1 VTLELDADGLVRWR
15 TARPMPGGPRS
26 VAAVLDDAL
35 ASAADREALVGRT
48 GRFTFASLDHEVSA
62 AATVLHGAGLRAG
75 DRIAA
80 SLPNDVDIV
89 VAFLAA
95 MRLGLVW
102 VGINRVLAPVE
113 KVFILR
119 DADASALITTA
130 DIADSVASHPTALQT
145 VWTVDAPGSWRDAIA
160 DARGTPPPVHRV
172 DPHAPA
178 AIAYTSGTTGF
189 PKGAVHSQHNMLWP
203 GVDGRENDPAPA
215 DERHGVLLP
224 LTLLNLQ
231 VLGPV
236 FAFVKRTTCVCVD
249 RTDPVGLAEW
259 IRAER
264 ITRLTMVPTI
274 AHDLLT
280 SPAVDPSSLA
290 TLRRPECGG
299 AATPPSLRELY
310 RRRFGR
316 EVLTGY
322 GLTEAPTALTR
333 EMPGDDL
340 VAGSSGRPFA
350 VVDVFIADDDGT
362 ELPVG
367 ATGEICVR
375 SRREG
380 AWAGVYTPFLGYWRR
395 PEATREALRGGVL
408 HTDDIGCIDDAGRLF
423 VRDRRVDVVVRGG
436 ANVYPAEVERVLHEH
451 PSVIAVAVL
460 GVADRRLGEVVAAV
474 VQFDGERPVD
484 ESELAAFCRE
494 RLAAYKVPQ
503 HWRFVADFDRTPMG
517 KIRKAPLRDL
527 FDTPGDA
534 G

>member
-1 VTLELDADGLVRWR
+1 VTLELDADGLVR
-15 TARPMPGGPRS
+15 RPAPRPLPSGPAS

-35 ASAADREALVGRT
+35 ATVPGHEALVGRS
-48 GRFTFASLDHEVSA
+48 GRFTFASLDREVSA
-62 AATVLHGAGLRAG
+62 AATTLDDAGLRAG

-102 VGINRVLAPVE
+102 VGVNRALAPVE
-113 KVFILR
+113 KAFILR
-119 DADASALITTA
+119 DAEATALVTTA
-130 DIADSVASHPTALQT
+130 DIADSLASHDTTVRT
-145 VWTVDAPGSWRDAIA
+145 VWTVDIGGGSWRHALA
-160 DARGTPPPVHRV
+160 HARGAPTPARRV

-203 GVDGRENDPAPA
+203 GVDARENDPAPE

-236 FAFVKRTTCVCVD
+236 FAFVKRSTCVCVD
-249 RTDPVGLAEW
+249 RTDPVGLADW
-259 IRAER
+259 VRTER

-280 SPAVDPSSLA
+280 SSSIDPSDLA

-299 AATPPSLRELY
+299 TTTPPSLRDLF

-316 EVLTGY
+316 DVLTGY

-333 EMPGDDL
+333 EMPGDEL
-340 VAGSSGRPFA
+340 LPGCSGRAFA
-350 VVDVFIADDDGT
+350 PVDVFVADDDGT
-362 ELPVG
+362 ELAPG
-367 ATGEICVR
+367 ALGEICAR
-375 SRREG
+375 ARRDG
-380 AWAGVYTPFLGYWRR
+380 PWAGVYTPFLGYWRR
-395 PEATREALRGGVL
+395 PDATRSALRGGVL
-408 HTDDIGCIDDAGRLF
+408 HTDDVGCLDENGRLF
-423 VRDRRVDVVVRGG
+423 VKGRRADVVVRGG

-451 PSVIAVAVL
+451 PAVVAAAVL
-460 GVADRRLGEVVAAV
+460 GVPDDRLGEVVAAV
-474 VQFDGERPVD
+474 VQHDGRSVD
-484 ESELAAFCRE
+484 ESTLISFCRE

-503 HWRFVADFDRTPMG
+503 RWKFVPTFERTPMG
-517 KIRKAPLRDL
+517 KIRKAPLAAL
-527 FDTPGDA
+527 FTNG
-534 G
+534 GEER